1 MVYAFSYLID
11 IIPIN
16 LGINEKEFTYTY
28 PIQYD
33 MDLYI
38 INNIS
43 KTFNTLNL
51 VVSGIIRIFVETK

>member
-38 INNIS
+38 ANHHY
-43 KTFNTLNL
+43 
-51 VVSGIIRIFVETK
+51 